1 MRSFRFSFRGKI
13 RMYPRSGS
21 RSRGKSAK
29 TIVLEN
35 HPFVNPRTTIIL
47 QKRFASDVASTW
59 RLMTHQMSDEE
70 YLRFLCVPLLCV
82 LIPALNL
89 SKNSCVFPRLDK
101 ALGKRTIPK
110 ITRNGP
116 KNPQWRL
123 TATNRRLIVTNRRL
137 IATNRPKSA
146 TNRD

>member
-1 MRSFRFSFRGKI
+1 MPSDCKPERLGEGLKIGK
-13 RMYPRSGS
+13 
-21 RSRGKSAK
+21 
-29 TIVLEN
+29 
-35 HPFVNPRTTIIL
+35 
-47 QKRFASDVASTW
+47 
-59 RLMTHQMSDEE
+59 
-70 YLRFLCVPLLCV
+70 LCV

-89 SKNSCVFPRLDK
+89 SKNSCVFPCLDK

-123 TATNRRLIVTNRRL
+123 TATNQRLIVTNRRL